1 MNGVLAPHSVE
12 VTREALKEIQYCG
25 ICTDGSNH
33 GAVKI
38 FPIIIQYFDWKNG
51 GEQTKLIEV
60 KDTPNEKAET
70 IANYLTETLA
80 KKQCLKNVLHLL
92 ETIATQ
98 IFVET
103 DVMKGET
110 CVCKFKEVS
119 AEQDSDWCGL
129 PSTQIE

>member
-33 GAVKI
+33 GEVKI
-38 FPIIIQYFDWKNG
+38 FQIIIQYFDWKNG

-80 KKQCLKNVLHLL
+80 KNNV
-92 ETIATQ
+92 
-98 IFVET
+98 
-103 DVMKGET
+103 
-110 CVCKFKEVS
+110 
-119 AEQDSDWCGL
+119 
-129 PSTQIE
+129 